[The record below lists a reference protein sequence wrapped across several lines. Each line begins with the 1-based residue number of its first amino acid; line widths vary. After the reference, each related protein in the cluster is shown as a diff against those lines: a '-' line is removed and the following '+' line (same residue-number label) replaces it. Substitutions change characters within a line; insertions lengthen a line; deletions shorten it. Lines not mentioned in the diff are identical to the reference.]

1 MSGLYIASAVALG
14 KSIELLI
21 FMVFITYLILG
32 AIVGLTPWYSY
43 EIDDPVGIQQ
53 FAKFKS
59 GQSYD
64 YIIVGGGTTGA
75 VIASRLSENPYT
87 KVLLLEAGGDGSL
100 ISDIPAGVGAL
111 LGTYVVCFLSIFD
124 R

>member
-111 LGTYVVCFLSIFD
+111 LGTYVV
-124 R
+124 

>member
-14 KSIELLI
+14 KSIELLS

-111 LGTYVVCFLSIFD
+111 LGTYVV
-124 R
+124 